1 VTHHILYV
9 EDDPTNRQLM
19 ATIFEDESEF
29 GLVMANSATDAQS
42 ITQRQSF
49 DLVVTD
55 IKLGDMDGYQVLKN
69 VRHSNMSRAVPVIAV
84 TAAAMPDDIERG
96 REAGF
101 DDYITKP
108 INIKSLVNKVRKCC
122 NES

>member
-1 VTHHILYV
+1 MHHILYV

-19 ATIFEDESEF
+19 ATIFEEETDL
-29 GLVMANSATDAQS
+29 GLVMANSAKDAKT

-55 IKLGDMDGYQVLKN
+55 IKLGDMDGYHVLKN
-69 VRHSNMSRAVPVIAV
+69 VRHSNINRDVPVIAV

-108 INIKSLVNKVRKCC
+108 IDVESLVNKVRKCC
-122 NES
+122 NDG